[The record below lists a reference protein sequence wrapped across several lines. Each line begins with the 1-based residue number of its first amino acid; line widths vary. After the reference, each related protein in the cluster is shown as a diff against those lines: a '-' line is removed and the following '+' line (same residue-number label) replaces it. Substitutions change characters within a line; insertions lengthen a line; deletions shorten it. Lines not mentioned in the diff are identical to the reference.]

1 MNNKTSM
8 EYDIPTPYK
17 VLVEQEY
24 YKLEVDKPTIGLL
37 MMVKNETKRLHV
49 TLNSV
54 IGVVDALI
62 MFDTGSTDNTIDIIK
77 NFSEKHKINLYL
89 IQGEF
94 VNFSISRNT
103 SLHYADSVG
112 VKYILLLD
120 CNDELRGG
128 QTLKVLAN
136 DFMDKPNN
144 SFLLCQEWFT
154 GVSDKYYNIRF
165 VKNRCGWRYRGSVHE
180 WMKDTTK
187 EGPEPS
193 YPVVRVPDTMN
204 IVLYQDRTQDDD
216 KTSKRFHRDRELLL
230 NDHAKDPKDTRTLF
244 YLAQTCECLGNLEEA
259 LHYSKLR
266 LELTGFI
273 EEIFHSYMRCGNV
286 SLTLSNN
293 WEDSLGWYMK
303 AYEHSLRAEPLIKIA
318 DYYRHRAT
326 VHDKEEI
333 SKYLENEKTEDK
345 KVLES
350 GGTYNKVQYNRKP
363 NHFWR
368 LSYMFLHEACDLEYP
383 HHCILFVDKG
393 VYDYYRW
400 HLMGI
405 IGYYVGK
412 YDEGKSASLKAISSG
427 MNSVENHKI
436 LKFYTDRE
444 ERIKNES
451 NNKVPET
458 TNPLENETR
467 AKFIERVS
475 GMLKKQYPNVSN
487 EKLQKRALAMWKK
500 RA

>member
-1 MNNKTSM
+1 MDVTL
-8 EYDIPTPYK
+8 DTPTPYK
-17 VLVEQEY
+17 VIVEKEY
-24 YKLEVDKPTIGLL
+24 YKLEADKPTIGLL
-37 MMVKNETKRLHV
+37 MMLKNEKKRLHV

-54 IGVVDALI
+54 IGSVDALI
-62 MFDTGSTDNTIDIIK
+62 IFDTGSTDNTIDIVK
-77 NFSEKHKINLYL
+77 DFSEKHKINLYL
-89 IQGEF
+89 IQGGF

-128 QTLKVLAN
+128 NNLRVLAK

-180 WMKDTTK
+180 WMKDTTRQ
-187 EGPEPS
+187 GPEPA
-193 YPVVRVPDTMN
+193 YPVVRVPDHMN

-230 NDHAKDPKDTRTLF
+230 KDYENSPKDTRTLF

-266 LELTGFI
+266 LEVEGFI

-286 SLTLSNN
+286 CLSLSYS
-293 WEDSLGWYMK
+293 WEDTMGWYMK
-303 AYEHSLRAEPLIKIA
+303 AYEHSLRAEPLVKIA

-326 VHDKEEI
+326 IHDKEEI
-333 SKYLENEKTEDK
+333 SKYLENEKQEDQ

-350 GGTYNKVQYNRKP
+350 GGVYKKVQYNRKP
-363 NHFWR
+363 NNFWR
-368 LSYMFLHEACDLEYP
+368 VSYSFLREACDLEYP

-393 VYDYYRW
+393 IYDYYRW

-405 IGYYVGK
+405 IAYYVGK
-412 YDEGKSASLKAISSG
+412 FTEGKEAALKALSTG
-427 MNSVENHKI
+427 LNKVENEKI

-444 ERIKNES
+444 ETLMKTQVENTA
-451 NNKVPET
+451 VP
-458 TNPLENETR
+458 LQNETR
-467 AKFIERVS
+467 AQFVARVS
-475 GMLKKQYPNVSN
+475 NILKVQYPNVTA

-500 RA
+500 RD